1 MYLEDGGCISYRKF
15 HDHLP
20 ETMMPK
26 LTKRH
31 LLRCVVPLM
40 SDERNAS
47 GAFSLLLFPDVKFL
61 TSSYV
66 NNKFMIDPLQGI
78 AGG

>member
-1 MYLEDGGCISYRKF
+1 MYLEDRGCIFYRKF

-26 LTKRH
+26 LRIRH

-47 GAFSLLLFPDVKFL
+47 VAFGLLLFPDVQFL
-61 TSSYV
+61 TSSHFS
-66 NNKFMIDPLQGI
+66 NKLMIDPRPGI